1 MVCDKA
7 FHGGKRGFIPSR
19 QFGPTLLVHPWEKP
33 GKIPKVISVVS
44 IISQGGVC
52 LGRWRGKPIIS

>member
-1 MVCDKA
+1 MTKPSMEVREALFLQGNSFKA
-7 FHGGKRGFIPSR
+7 
-19 QFGPTLLVHPWEKP
+19 TLLVHPWEKP